1 MPRVVDGDL
10 RAVAPRQPFQ
20 SLGRE
25 PPRHSACVPPKP
37 FKDLT
42 TVTLIVYCETNVTQL
57 KGDMATEH
65 MTLRVSADRLPI
77 ATAAPSHRRWLLF
90 IHQLPSH
97 PSNLRV
103 TTWRRLQQIGAIP
116 LKQAV
121 YALPDTPEARED
133 LEWLKTE
140 VKAAGGDASVFAADN
155 VDAWSDDAL
164 VEEFRRARQ
173 DLYEELGGDV
183 ERALKR
189 AASARRP
196 KGTRAPALRRLL
208 DIFRERLVAAEKI
221 DFFGSAGRDRV
232 LTLLR
237 KLEDQIGGTGRQPTP
252 SEQGNHAGRKASFH
266 GRVWITR
273 PRPGVDRMASAWLI
287 RLFVDR
293 QARFGFAA
301 DRESV
306 SDHDVPFDMFG
317 VEFSHQGEGCTFETL
332 CSVFGITGP
341 ALSRI
346 AAIVHDLDLKD
357 GRFGA
362 PECSTVG
369 AMIEGLQLAY
379 EDDEALLEHGI
390 TLFDSLYRSFER
402 SSRATGPRV
411 AARPRRP
418 ATSAS
423 KARPGKKGR

>member
-1 MPRVVDGDL
+1 M
-10 RAVAPRQPFQ
+10 AQQ
-20 SLGRE
+20 S
-25 PPRHSACVPPKP
+25 P
-37 FKDLT
+37 
-42 TVTLIVYCETNVTQL
+42 
-57 KGDMATEH
+57 
-65 MTLRVSADRLPI
+65 ADRPQI
-77 ATAAPSHRRWLLF
+77 RVAASSRRRWLLF

-121 YALPDTPEARED
+121 YALPDTPDGRED
-133 LEWLKTE
+133 FEWLMTE

-155 VDAWSDDAL
+155 IDAWSDDAL

-173 DLYEELGGDV
+173 DSYEGLSRDV
-183 ERALKR
+183 EQALKR
-189 AASARRP
+189 ATSARRA

-208 DIFRERLVAAEKI
+208 GIFRERLVAAEKI

-232 LTLLR
+232 LILLR
-237 KLEDQIGGTGRQPTP
+237 QLEERIDGSARQPGPP
-252 SEQGNHAGRKASFH
+252 SDDHGGRKASFRE
-266 GRVWITR
+266 RVWITR

-287 RLFVDR
+287 RHFIDP

-306 SDHDVPFDMFG
+306 PDHGVPFDMFG
-317 VEFSHQGEGCTFETL
+317 VEFSHQGDGCTFETL
-332 CSVFGITGP
+332 CSLFSLVGP

-369 AMIEGLQLAY
+369 AMIEGLQLAHQS
-379 EDDEALLEHGI
+379 DEALLEQGM
-390 TLFDSLYRSFER
+390 TLFDSLYRSFEQ
-402 SSRATGPRV
+402 SSRPTGPRV
-411 AARPRRP
+411 AAKPRRS
-418 ATSAS
+418 TTG
-423 KARPGKKGR
+423 KTRGGKKGR